1 MLQAFRMRQCR
12 ATAVAAAV
20 AGALGLAAGPVAS
33 AQESGTAV
41 DTSAWK
47 CRTCPFQ
54 EDDLGAEIE
63 LGGGSVD
70 DASAKFGDYTGL
82 DDDGAFAVVQGRAG
96 NVQSSGWFWD
106 VEARDLGLDARSVA
120 VEAGKS
126 GRLELS
132 AAYRKLPHTLFDTT
146 STPYASSGRDT
157 ISLPAGFVRAGA
169 TQQMANLGTSLRR
182 RDIGTDRES
191 ISAAAEFVI
200 DRRWSVFADF
210 RHDERDGTWRQ
221 GAAFAFSSV
230 ELPRPVDYVTDR
242 IALGIEYGSERFSAR
257 LAYEGSLFN
266 DRARDLRFG
275 NPYLGADE
283 GRIALAPDNEAHMLD
298 ASFDWR
304 LGTRTALSAVAALGR
319 IEQNEAFVPFTTNA
333 GIATGPLPRA
343 DLDGKVETTHLSLA
357 LSTGLGGIA
366 DVFEGLSLRAD
377 VSYDE
382 RDNKTPRSV
391 WDYVVTDT
399 LSGGPET
406 NNPYGFKH
414 LRIRVN
420 GGWDLRHLFRFL
432 PAGQR
437 LHVSGG
443 WRHDEIERT
452 LQEVDKSK
460 EDMGWGRVR
469 YRPAAWLDLSL
480 KAGAANRDV
489 DPYVTPL
496 APDVRIGAPQN
507 PLLRK
512 YNMADREREF
522 GEAQLSIMPVE
533 ALSLTG
539 SATYATND
547 YVNSPVGLQLSR
559 DVSSNFEA
567 SWTIGKTATLSA
579 FYGWSEI
586 NARQRG
592 SQSFG
597 SPDWTVFNKDVLRTG
612 GASLRLPL
620 LAGKLDLDLDWFFA
634 NTRGSIET
642 LDATGTSR
650 MPALRSRMN
659 GGQVAA
665 LYHWSP
671 ALALRAAVRYER
683 LKSDDWQLDLV
694 EPATVPTLLSLGADA
709 WNYEVTMFVLSF
721 RYRFGAATEERAGG
735 GETEEDE

>member
-1 MLQAFRMRQCR
+1 MLQSFAMRLR
-12 ATAVAAAV
+12 RAAAV
-20 AGALGLAAGPVAS
+20 GAALAGALGLAAHPAAS
-33 AQESGTAV
+33 AQQSGTGV
-41 DTSAWK
+41 DTAAWK
-47 CRTCPFQ
+47 CTTCPFEQ
-54 EDDLGAEIE
+54 DDVAAQLE

-82 DDDGAFAVVQGRAG
+82 DREGAFAVVQGRAG
-96 NVQSSGWFWD
+96 NVYSSGWFWD
-106 VEARDLGLDARSVA
+106 VQARDLGLDARSVA
-120 VEAGKS
+120 VQAGKG

-132 AAYRKLPHTLFDTT
+132 AGYRNLPHTLFDTT
-146 STPYASSGRDT
+146 STPYLTSGPDT
-157 ISLPAGFVRAGA
+157 ITLPAGFVRAGV
-169 TQQMANLGTSLRR
+169 TQQMTNLGASLSR

-191 ISAAAEFVI
+191 ISAAAELAI
-200 DRRWSVFADF
+200 DRNWSVFTDL

-221 GAAFAFSSV
+221 GAAFAFSGV

-242 IALGIEYGSERFSAR
+242 ITLGIEYGSERVSAR

-266 DRARDLRFG
+266 DWGRDLRFA

-283 GRIALAPDNEAHMLD
+283 GRLALAPDNEAHMLD
-298 ASFDWR
+298 ASFDLR
-304 LGTRTALSAVAALGR
+304 LGARTALAAVAAIGR
-319 IEQNEAFVPFTTNA
+319 ITQDEAFVPFTVNPD
-333 GIATGPLPRA
+333 IVTGPLPRA
-343 DLDGKVETTHLSLA
+343 DLDGKVDTTHLSLT
-357 LSTGLGGIA
+357 LSTELGGIA
-366 DVFEGLSLRAD
+366 EYFEGLNLRAD

-382 RDNKTPRSV
+382 RDNETPRSV

-414 LRIRVN
+414 LRVRVD
-420 GGWDLRHLFRFL
+420 GGWDLRRLLGFL

-437 LHVSGG
+437 LHASGG

-452 LQEVDKSK
+452 LQEVDEST

-469 YRPAAWLDLSL
+469 YRPAGWFEVSV

-522 GEAQLSIMPVE
+522 GEARVSVMPVE

-547 YVNSPVGLQLSR
+547 YVNSPIGLQLSR
-559 DVSSNFEA
+559 DVSGNFEA
-567 SWTIGKTATLSA
+567 SWMIGKTATLSA
-579 FYGWSEI
+579 FYAWSEI
-586 NARQRG
+586 DARQRG

-597 SPDWTVFNKDVLRTG
+597 SPDWTVFNTDVLRTG
-612 GASLRLPL
+612 GANLRLAL
-620 LAGKLDLDLDWFFA
+620 LAGKLDLDLDGFFTD
-634 NTRGSIET
+634 TRGDIEAQ
-642 LDATGTSR
+642 DATGTSQ
-650 MPALRSRMN
+650 MPTLRSRMK
-659 GGQVAA
+659 GGQLAA
-665 LYHWSP
+665 LYHLSP
-671 ALALRAAVRYER
+671 VLAFRAAVRYER

-694 EPATVPTLLSLGADA
+694 EPATIPTLLSLGADA
-709 WNYEVTMFVLSF
+709 WNHDVTMFVLSF
-721 RYRFGAATEERAGG
+721 QYRFGAAAEE
-735 GETEEDE
+735 